1 MSGGM
6 TRQWDEL
13 HAVDDWLGAAERV
26 PLTGLD
32 IRRCDG
38 LRTLEER
45 LRILWRLGSDF
56 RRQPK
61 VAFCVRDVDL
71 GIWKDTLSVLSG
83 ETADVIGVEVR
94 HQNEVDFLRRVACA
108 AEAAGQA
115 SERFPTP
122 PGAGTRIDED
132 QLLAGVDQEA
142 RINNIQQVRIF
153 VQCLYDTIHCHFLSI
168 QPMRIEYGGAIE

>member
-1 MSGGM
+1 MSRGM

-13 HAVDDWLGAAERV
+13 HAVDDWFGAAERV
-26 PLTGLD
+26 PRTGLD

-45 LRILWRLGSDF
+45 LRILRLLGSDS

-61 VAFCVRDVDL
+61 VAFSLRDVDL
-71 GIWKDTLSVLSG
+71 GIWKDALSVLSG

-94 HQNEVDFLRRVACA
+94 HQDEVDFFRRVACA

-115 SERFPTP
+115 SEGFPTP
-122 PGAGTRIDED
+122 PDASTRSDE
-132 QLLAGVDQEA
+132 G
-142 RINNIQQVRIF
+142 
-153 VQCLYDTIHCHFLSI
+153 
-168 QPMRIEYGGAIE
+168 

>member
-1 MSGGM
+1 MSRGM

-13 HAVDDWLGAAERV
+13 HAVDDSLGATKRA

-45 LRILWRLGSDF
+45 LRILWRPGSDF

-61 VAFCVRDVDL
+61 VAFSLRDVDL
-71 GIWKDTLSVLSG
+71 GIWKDALSVLSG
-83 ETADVIGVEVR
+83 ETADVIGVKVR
-94 HQNEVDFLRRVACA
+94 HQNEVDFFHRVTCA

-115 SERFPTP
+115 AERFPTP

-132 QLLAGVDQEA
+132 
-142 RINNIQQVRIF
+142 
-153 VQCLYDTIHCHFLSI
+153 
-168 QPMRIEYGGAIE
+168 